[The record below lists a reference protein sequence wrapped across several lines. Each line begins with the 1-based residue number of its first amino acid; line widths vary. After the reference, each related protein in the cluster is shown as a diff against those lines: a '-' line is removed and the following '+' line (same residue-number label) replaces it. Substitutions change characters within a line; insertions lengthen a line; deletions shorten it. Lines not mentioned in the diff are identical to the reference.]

1 MHPYTKKRL
10 RQEFFD
16 MRCCSLKRSDIEKHY
31 QRMTQRYYLLN
42 GYNDVNLR
50 HTYIAS
56 LPEALQPE
64 LHRSI
69 AATRRAMNAI
79 TIGEIHQMT
88 LACLDKMCEQQKLFK
103 DIIDNSKALKNVCQK
118 SHLAIKCKEK
128 NCECKT
134 KKKAHYKKH
143 PLVQTPF
150 KRKKGRRS
158 MILSKKRTGT
168 KKSERCYICGNRG
181 HYAKNCPRNPNKAV
195 KLLQHIQQASH
206 ISLEHDDVESSFSQQ
221 MSSMKTRFALGV
233 DIGS

>member
-1 MHPYTKKRL
+1 
-10 RQEFFD
+10 
-16 MRCCSLKRSDIEKHY
+16 
-31 QRMTQRYYLLN
+31 MTQRYYLLN
-42 GYNDVNLR
+42 GYNDVNLPD
-50 HTYIAS
+50 TYIAS

-143 PLVQTPF
+143 PSGFKPPF
-150 KRKKGRRS
+150 KQKKGRRS
-158 MILSKKRTGT
+158 VRYFRKKRTGT
-168 KKSERCYICGNRG
+168 KKSERCYICGNQG

-206 ISLEHDDVESSFSQQ
+206 ISLEHDDVESSFLNR
-221 MSSMKTRFALGV
+221 MSPMRIRFALGV
-233 DIGS
+233 DTGS